1 MKRMV
6 VWMKGFF
13 LLSAGIALEG
23 ISGGKKFVVV
33 LSEN

>member
-13 LLSAGIALEG
+13 LLPAGIALEG
-23 ISGGKKFVVV
+23 ISGGKMFAVVR
-33 LSEN
+33 SEN